1 MRIEIMGHPLL
12 GDVDWNPR
20 GLCALTGP
28 NGIGKSTL
36 LRVFHVLSMSSEAG
50 TRDGEFNSENVR
62 VDGQSM
68 GAWLD
73 GLRARGEESSWRV
86 MTPHRDR
93 ASYIPEEY
101 GPACANLEHVVRGRP
116 DQEWVLGN
124 MKQAFPHMIDPDS
137 SFLSYKSTTP
147 FFLRMLYDLRAVAR
161 AREEAVITFDHPEE
175 GLHPFAIR
183 VLIGAFRER
192 AEQKNLTIILETMH
206 PEVLNEFRGYEDQVY
221 LLGHE
226 PGKLITLADIV
237 HEDELPIAYIGERFL
252 RERFC
257 PQSKLAFNRRT

>member
-12 GDVDWNPR
+12 GDVDWDPR

-28 NGIGKSTL
+28 NGIGKSSL

-62 VDGQSM
+62 VDGQGM

-73 GLRARGEESSWRV
+73 GIRARGEESSWKV
-86 MTPHRDR
+86 GTSHRDR
-93 ASYIPEEY
+93 VQYIPEEY
-101 GPACANLEHVVRGRP
+101 DPACANRSSVIRDRP
-116 DQEWVLGN
+116 DQKWVLDN

-137 SFLSYKSTTP
+137 SVLSYGSTTP
-147 FFLRMLYDLRAVAR
+147 SFLRMLHDLRVVAR
-161 AREEAVITFDHPEE
+161 AREGAVIPVDHPED

-183 VLIGAFRER
+183 VLLGAFREM
-192 AEQKNLTIILETMH
+192 AEQKDLTIILETVH
-206 PEVLNEFRGYEDQVY
+206 PEVLDEFSGYEDQVY

-226 PGKLITLADIV
+226 PGKLITLASIV

-257 PQSKLAFNRRT
+257 PQSTLARSRIT